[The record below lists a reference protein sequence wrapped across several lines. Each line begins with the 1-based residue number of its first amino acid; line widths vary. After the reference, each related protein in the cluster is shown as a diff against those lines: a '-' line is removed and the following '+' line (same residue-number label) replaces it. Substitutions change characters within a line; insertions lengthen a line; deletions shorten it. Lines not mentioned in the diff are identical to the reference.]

1 MVTEA
6 DQVTIEAGDV
16 RYVFSPKNG
25 QLVSAEL
32 KGKQLIKDLY
42 PAIWRKLN
50 QGETSG
56 FGKENLRKAVD
67 LTHYTSSVTAWK
79 VEKTPTNAVIRTTVD
94 YRVDQE
100 NRFTVTYRY
109 SIGVDGRLN
118 VYYQIPTKVAV
129 PWLPIVGMSMQS
141 VSGLDQVHWLGLG
154 PYDAYPNKQL
164 LLYWVY
170 GEELREVRM

>member
-1 MVTEA
+1 MVYIYRWKKGTEITRRGCLNFALRQNNRYLFLFVVNLLVTEA

-100 NRFTVTYRY
+100 NRFY
-109 SIGVDGRLN
+109 SDLSLFNRSGWTLERLLSDS
-118 VYYQIPTKVAV
+118 Y
-129 PWLPIVGMSMQS
+129 
-141 VSGLDQVHWLGLG
+141 
-154 PYDAYPNKQL
+154 
-164 LLYWVY
+164 
-170 GEELREVRM
+170 

>member
-1 MVTEA
+1 MNFLVTEA

-25 QLVSAEL
+25 QLVSVEL

-109 SIGVDGRLN
+109 SIGE
-118 VYYQIPTKVAV
+118 
-129 PWLPIVGMSMQS
+129 WM
-141 VSGLDQVHWLGLG
+141 
-154 PYDAYPNKQL
+154 DA
-164 LLYWVY
+164 
-170 GEELREVRM
+170 